1 MTAPAHPAGD
11 GATPPGVPAARGR
24 PAQGRPAPLDTPAE
38 RYRMLRLIR
47 GFEEL
52 ALDLVKSGAIP
63 GGIHPYIGQEAVAV
77 GVCSALGPGDRLAS
91 THRGHG
97 HVLARGTAPHR
108 LLAELLGRV
117 GGSNGGRGG
126 SMHAADL
133 SLGIL
138 GANGM
143 VGAGAPIAVG
153 AAWAAASPERVS
165 AERATADG
173 PAAGR
178 GPAEGLVARR
188 GPTDGPTVGHPVRR
202 APVAVAFFGDGA
214 LNQGVLLESLNL
226 AAMWRLPVL
235 FVCEDNG
242 YATTLPAAT
251 AVAGSATGRAA
262 AFGIP
267 AEEVDGMDTEAVRA
281 AALRAVQRARDGGG
295 PGFLTCRTYR
305 YEGHHTMERRMKLR
319 YRSPEEVGAWRE
331 RDPLPRAAALL
342 TPAAVAE
349 LDRSVAEQLSAAEEF
364 ALASAHPD
372 PAGALDHLYADGL
385 RPRAGVAP

>member
-1 MTAPAHPAGD
+1 MTAPARTTDEGAGPPEGL
-11 GATPPGVPAARGR
+11 GAQARPGAHAGSDVQAGPG
-24 PAQGRPAPLDTPAE
+24 AQAGPAPLDTPAE

-52 ALDLVKSGAIP
+52 ALGLVKSGAIP

-77 GVCSALGPGDRLAS
+77 GVCSALGPDDRLAS

-117 GGSNGGRGG
+117 DGSNGGRGG
-126 SMHAADL
+126 SMHAADF

-153 AAWAAASPERVS
+153 AAWAALAASSPERS
-165 AERATADG
+165 AAERVTADG
-173 PAAGR
+173 PVAGR
-178 GPAEGLVARR
+178 PDSGR
-188 GPTDGPTVGHPVRR
+188 T
-202 APVAVAFFGDGA
+202 PVAVAFFGDGA

-267 AEEVDGMDTEAVRA
+267 AEEVDGMDTEAVRT
-281 AALRAVQRARDGGG
+281 AALRAVERARTGRG
-295 PGFLTCRTYR
+295 PGFLACRTYR

-342 TPAAVAE
+342 DPATVAD
-349 LDRSVAEQLSAAEEF
+349 LDRAVAEQLSAAEEF

-385 RPRAGVAP
+385 RPRAGVTA

>member
-1 MTAPAHPAGD
+1 MTAP
-11 GATPPGVPAARGR
+11 PAAVT
-24 PAQGRPAPLDTPAE
+24 APLATPAE

-47 GFEEL
+47 GFEEV
-52 ALDLVKSGAIP
+52 ALGLVKSGAIP

-77 GVCSALGPGDRLAS
+77 GVCSALGPADRLTS

-97 HVLARGTAPHR
+97 HVLARGAAPDR
-108 LLAELLGRV
+108 LLAELAGRV
-117 GGSNGGRGG
+117 DGLNGGRGG

-138 GANGM
+138 GANGI

-153 AAWAAASPERVS
+153 AAWAAKHA
-165 AERATADG
+165 
-173 PAAGR
+173 AAGA
-178 GPAEGLVARR
+178 GGGSGSGGTGAGVA
-188 GPTDGPTVGHPVRR
+188 GS
-202 APVAVAFFGDGA
+202 PVAVAFFGDGA

-235 FVCEDNG
+235 FVCENNG

-251 AVAGSATGRAA
+251 AVAGTATGRAA

-267 AEEVDGMDTEAVRA
+267 AEQVDGMDTEAVRA
-281 AALRAVQRARDGGG
+281 AALRAVARARAGGG
-295 PGFLTCRTYR
+295 PGFLECRTYR

-319 YRSPEEVGAWRE
+319 YRAPEEVAAWRE
-331 RDPLPRAAALL
+331 RDPLARAAAPLDRA
-342 TPAAVAE
+342 TVAG
-349 LDRSVAEQLSAAEEF
+349 LDRSVAEQLAAAEEF

-385 RPRAGVAP
+385 RPRAGVSA

>member
-1 MTAPAHPAGD
+1 MTAPL
-11 GATPPGVPAARGR
+11 T
-24 PAQGRPAPLDTPAE
+24 TPAE

-52 ALDLVKSGAIP
+52 ALGLVTSGAIP

-77 GVCSALGPGDRLAS
+77 GVCSALGPADRLTS

-97 HVLARGTAPHR
+97 HVLARGAAPHR
-108 LLAELLGRV
+108 LLAELAGRV
-117 GGSNGGRGG
+117 DGLNGGRGG

-138 GANGM
+138 GANGI

-153 AAWAAASPERVS
+153 AAWASRHGE
-165 AERATADG
+165 ADDD
-173 PAAGR
+173 A
-178 GPAEGLVARR
+178 
-188 GPTDGPTVGHPVRR
+188 
-202 APVAVAFFGDGA
+202 VAVAFFGDGA

-226 AAMWRLPVL
+226 AAMWRLPVV
-235 FVCEDNG
+235 FVCENNG

-267 AEEVDGMDTEAVRA
+267 AEQVDGMDTEAVRA
-281 AALRAVQRARDGGG
+281 AALRAVGRARSGDG
-295 PGFLTCRTYR
+295 PGFLECRTYR

-319 YRSPEEVGAWRE
+319 YRAPEEVAAWRE
-331 RDPLPRAAALL
+331 RDPLPRAAAPLD
-342 TPAAVAE
+342 PATVAE
-349 LDRSVAEQLSAAEEF
+349 LDRSVAEQLAAAEKF

-385 RPRAGVAP
+385 RPRAGVSA

>member
-1 MTAPAHPAGD
+1 MTAPARPGAPADPTAPADPAG
-11 GATPPGVPAARGR
+11 
-24 PAQGRPAPLDTPAE
+24 PAPLDTPAE

-52 ALDLVKSGAIP
+52 ALGLVKAGAIP

-77 GVCSALGPGDRLAS
+77 GVCSALGPTDRLAS

-117 GGSNGGRGG
+117 GGANGGRGG
-126 SMHAADL
+126 SMHAADF

-153 AAWAAASPERVS
+153 AAWAAATGPG
-165 AERATADG
+165 RA
-173 PAAGR
+173 PAGR
-178 GPAEGLVARR
+178 I
-188 GPTDGPTVGHPVRR
+188 
-202 APVAVAFFGDGA
+202 PVAVAFFGDGA

-242 YATTLPAAT
+242 YATTLPAAPLDP
-251 AVAGSATGRAA
+251 AT
-262 AFGIP
+262 
-267 AEEVDGMDTEAVRA
+267 
-281 AALRAVQRARDGGG
+281 
-295 PGFLTCRTYR
+295 
-305 YEGHHTMERRMKLR
+305 
-319 YRSPEEVGAWRE
+319 
-331 RDPLPRAAALL
+331 
-342 TPAAVAE
+342 VAE
-349 LDRSVAEQLSAAEEF
+349 LDRSVAEQLAAAEEF
-364 ALASAHPD
+364 ALASDHPD

-385 RPRAGVAP
+385 RPRAGAAS

>member
-1 MTAPAHPAGD
+1 
-11 GATPPGVPAARGR
+11 
-24 PAQGRPAPLDTPAE
+24 
-38 RYRMLRLIR
+38 MLRLIR

-52 ALDLVKSGAIP
+52 ALGLVTSGAIP

-77 GVCSALGPGDRLAS
+77 GVCSALGPADRLTS

-97 HVLARGTAPHR
+97 HVLARGAAPHR
-108 LLAELLGRV
+108 LLAELAGRV
-117 GGSNGGRGG
+117 DGLNGGRGG

-138 GANGM
+138 GANGI

-153 AAWAAASPERVS
+153 AAWASRHGE
-165 AERATADG
+165 ADDD
-173 PAAGR
+173 A
-178 GPAEGLVARR
+178 
-188 GPTDGPTVGHPVRR
+188 
-202 APVAVAFFGDGA
+202 VAVAFFGDGA

-226 AAMWRLPVL
+226 AAMWRLPVV
-235 FVCEDNG
+235 FVCENNG

-267 AEEVDGMDTEAVRA
+267 AEQVDGMDTEAVRA
-281 AALRAVQRARDGGG
+281 AALRAVGRARSGDG
-295 PGFLTCRTYR
+295 PGFLECRTYR

-319 YRSPEEVGAWRE
+319 YRAPEEVAAWRE
-331 RDPLPRAAALL
+331 RDPLPRAAAPLD
-342 TPAAVAE
+342 PATVAE
-349 LDRSVAEQLSAAEEF
+349 LDRSVAEQLAAAEKF

-385 RPRAGVAP
+385 RPRAGVSA

>member
-1 MTAPAHPAGD
+1 MTAPAHPAGE
-11 GATPPGVPAARGR
+11 GAALPDS
-24 PAQGRPAPLDTPAE
+24 PAPLDTPAE

-52 ALDLVKSGAIP
+52 ALGLVKSGAIP

-126 SMHAADL
+126 SMHAADF

-153 AAWAAASPERVS
+153 AAWAAVNPG
-165 AERATADG
+165 RATAEG
-173 PAAGR
+173 PGTE
-178 GPAEGLVARR
+178 GPG
-188 GPTDGPTVGHPVRR
+188 TDGPEAGRT
-202 APVAVAFFGDGA
+202 PVAVAFFGDGA

-267 AEEVDGMDTEAVRA
+267 AEEVDGMDTEAVRT
-281 AALRAVQRARDGGG
+281 AALRAVDRARGGRG
-295 PGFLTCRTYR
+295 PGFLACRTYR

-319 YRSPEEVGAWRE
+319 YRSPEEVDTWRE

-342 TPAAVAE
+342 DPATVVE
-349 LDRSVAEQLSAAEEF
+349 LDRSVAEQLAAAEEF
-364 ALASAHPD
+364 ALASEHPD

-385 RPRAGVAP
+385 RPRAGATP

>member
-1 MTAPAHPAGD
+1 MTAP
-11 GATPPGVPAARGR
+11 PPVAASAPGS
-24 PAQGRPAPLDTPAE
+24 AIAPLASPAE

-52 ALDLVKSGAIP
+52 ALGLVKAGAIP

-77 GVCSALGPGDRLAS
+77 GVCSALGPADRLTS

-97 HVLARGTAPHR
+97 HVLARGAAPHR
-108 LLAELLGRV
+108 LLAELAGRV
-117 GGSNGGRGG
+117 DGLNSGRGG

-138 GANGM
+138 GANGI

-153 AAWAAASPERVS
+153 AAWALKHQEHGEGS
-165 AERATADG
+165 ADG
-173 PAAGR
+173 
-178 GPAEGLVARR
+178 
-188 GPTDGPTVGHPVRR
+188 DGG
-202 APVAVAFFGDGA
+202 VAVAFFGDGA

-226 AAMWRLPVL
+226 AAMWRLPVV
-235 FVCEDNG
+235 FVCENNG

-251 AVAGSATGRAA
+251 AVAGSANGRAA

-267 AEEVDGMDTEAVRA
+267 AEQVDGMDTEAVRA
-281 AALRAVQRARDGGG
+281 AAVRAVEWARSGGG
-295 PGFLTCRTYR
+295 PGFLECRTYR

-319 YRSPEEVGAWRE
+319 YRTPEEVTAWRE

-342 TPAAVAE
+342 DPGEAAA
-349 LDRSVAEQLSAAEEF
+349 LDHAVAEQLAAAEEF

-385 RPRAGVAP
+385 RPRAGVTP

>member
-1 MTAPAHPAGD
+1 MTAP
-11 GATPPGVPAARGR
+11 PAA
-24 PAQGRPAPLDTPAE
+24 AIAPLATPAE

-52 ALDLVKSGAIP
+52 ALGLVKSGAIP

-77 GVCSALGPGDRLAS
+77 GVCSALGPADRLTS

-97 HVLARGTAPHR
+97 HVLARGADPDR
-108 LLAELLGRV
+108 LLAELAGRV
-117 GGSNGGRGG
+117 GGLNGGRGG

-138 GANGM
+138 GANGI

-153 AAWAAASPERVS
+153 AAWAAKH
-165 AERATADG
+165 ATHTTHTTHTESG
-173 PAAGR
+173 T
-178 GPAEGLVARR
+178 EGS
-188 GPTDGPTVGHPVRR
+188 
-202 APVAVAFFGDGA
+202 PVAVSFFGDGA

-235 FVCEDNG
+235 FVCENNG

-251 AVAGSATGRAA
+251 AVAGTATGRAA

-267 AEEVDGMDTEAVRA
+267 AEQVDGMDTEAVRA
-281 AALRAVQRARDGGG
+281 AALRAVERARAGGG
-295 PGFLTCRTYR
+295 PGFLECRTYR

-319 YRSPEEVGAWRE
+319 YRTPEEVAAWRE
-331 RDPLPRAAALL
+331 RDPLTRATAPLDRAA
-342 TPAAVAE
+342 VVE
-349 LDRSVAEQLSAAEEF
+349 LDRSVAEQLAAAEEF

-385 RPRAGVAP
+385 RPRAGVSA

>member
-1 MTAPAHPAGD
+1 
-11 GATPPGVPAARGR
+11 
-24 PAQGRPAPLDTPAE
+24 
-38 RYRMLRLIR
+38 MLRLIR

-52 ALDLVKSGAIP
+52 ALGLVKSGAIP

-77 GVCSALGPGDRLAS
+77 GVCSALGPADRLTS

-97 HVLARGTAPHR
+97 HVLARGAAPHR

-117 GGSNGGRGG
+117 GGLNGGRGG

-138 GANGM
+138 GANGI

-153 AAWAAASPERVS
+153 AAWAARQEQ
-165 AERATADG
+165 
-173 PAAGR
+173 AGR
-178 GPAEGLVARR
+178 QTQAGRPAQTAPRQQADPQAQTAPRARTGQEPPGR
-188 GPTDGPTVGHPVRR
+188 T
-202 APVAVAFFGDGA
+202 PVAVAFFGDGA

-235 FVCEDNG
+235 FVCENNG

-281 AALRAVQRARDGGG
+281 AALRAVERARDGGG
-295 PGFLTCRTYR
+295 PGFLECRTYR

-319 YRSPEEVGAWRE
+319 YRTPEEVEAWRG
-331 RDPLPRAAALL
+331 RDPLPRAAALVD
-342 TPAAVAE
+342 PAALAG
-349 LDRSVAEQLSAAEEF
+349 LDRSVAEQLSSAEEF
-364 ALASAHPD
+364 ALASEHPD
-372 PAGALDHLYADGL
+372 PARASDHLYADGL
-385 RPRAGVAP
+385 RARAGATP

>member
-1 MTAPAHPAGD
+1 
-11 GATPPGVPAARGR
+11 
-24 PAQGRPAPLDTPAE
+24 
-38 RYRMLRLIR
+38 MLRLIR

-52 ALDLVKSGAIP
+52 ALGLVKSGAIP

-77 GVCSALGPGDRLAS
+77 GVCSALGPHDRLAS

-126 SMHAADL
+126 SMHAADF

-153 AAWAAASPERVS
+153 AAWAAASPERTT
-165 AERATADG
+165 AERAEAERAESGGTTAGQAEAERTAAGRANGDG
-173 PAAGR
+173 PAAG
-178 GPAEGLVARR
+178 PA
-188 GPTDGPTVGHPVRR
+188 PVGRT
-202 APVAVAFFGDGA
+202 PVAVAFFGDGA

-242 YATTLPAAT
+242 YATTLPAAA

-267 AEEVDGMDTEAVRA
+267 AEEVDGMDTEAVRT
-281 AALRAVQRARDGGG
+281 AALRAVERARTGGG
-295 PGFLTCRTYR
+295 PGFLVCRTYR

-319 YRSPEEVGAWRE
+319 YRSPEEVGVWRE

-342 TPAAVAE
+342 APATVAE
-349 LDRSVAEQLSAAEEF
+349 LDRSVAEQLASAEEF
-364 ALASAHPD
+364 ALASEHPD

-385 RPRAGVAP
+385 RPRAGVRP

>member
-1 MTAPAHPAGD
+1 MTAPPKA
-11 GATPPGVPAARGR
+11 AARPDT
-24 PAQGRPAPLDTPAE
+24 PAPLGTPTPLDTPAE

-52 ALDLVKSGAIP
+52 ALGLVKSGAIP

-77 GVCSALGPGDRLAS
+77 GVCSALRPADRLTS

-97 HVLARGTAPHR
+97 HVLARGAAPHR

-117 GGSNGGRGG
+117 GGLNGGRGG

-138 GANGM
+138 GANGI

-153 AAWAAASPERVS
+153 AAWAA
-165 AERATADG
+165 
-173 PAAGR
+173 
-178 GPAEGLVARR
+178 
-188 GPTDGPTVGHPVRR
+188 RR
-202 APVAVAFFGDGA
+202 ARAAQEPSSDGVPVAVAFFGDGA

-235 FVCEDNG
+235 FVCENNG

-267 AEEVDGMDTEAVRA
+267 AEEVDGMETEAVRA
-281 AALRAVQRARDGGG
+281 AALGAVDRARSGGG
-295 PGFLTCRTYR
+295 PGFLECRTYR

-319 YRSPEEVGAWRE
+319 YRTPEEVQAWRE

-342 TPAAVAE
+342 DPAAVAE
-349 LDRSVAEQLSAAEEF
+349 LDRSVAEQLAAAEEF
-364 ALASAHPD
+364 ALASEHPD

-385 RPRAGVAP
+385 RPRAGVTP

>member
-1 MTAPAHPAGD
+1 MTAPPD
-11 GATPPGVPAARGR
+11 TATPAAALPAEAVRAPGA
-24 PAQGRPAPLDTPAE
+24 PAPLGTPAE

-52 ALDLVKSGAIP
+52 ALGLVKSGAIP

-77 GVCSALGPGDRLAS
+77 GVCSALGPADRLTS

-97 HVLARGTAPHR
+97 HVLARGAAPHR

-117 GGSNGGRGG
+117 DGLNGGRGG

-138 GANGM
+138 GANGI

-153 AAWAAASPERVS
+153 AAWAARQEQ
-165 AERATADG
+165 
-173 PAAGR
+173 AGR
-178 GPAEGLVARR
+178 QMQAAPTPQADPQARTGQEPPGR
-188 GPTDGPTVGHPVRR
+188 T
-202 APVAVAFFGDGA
+202 PVAVAFFGDGA

-235 FVCEDNG
+235 FVCENNG

-281 AALRAVQRARDGGG
+281 AALRAVERARDGGG
-295 PGFLTCRTYR
+295 PGFLECRTYR

-319 YRSPEEVGAWRE
+319 YRTPEEVEAWRG
-331 RDPLPRAAALL
+331 RDPLPRAAALVDPEAL
-342 TPAAVAE
+342 AG
-349 LDRSVAEQLSAAEEF
+349 LDRSVAEQLTSAEEF
-364 ALASAHPD
+364 ALASEHPD
-372 PAGALDHLYADGL
+372 PAGASDHLYADGL
-385 RPRAGVAP
+385 RARAGATP

>member
-1 MTAPAHPAGD
+1 MTAPPAGPVRP
-11 GATPPGVPAARGR
+11 ATAAGGPGR
-24 PAQGRPAPLDTPAE
+24 PADLGTTAG

-52 ALDLVKSGAIP
+52 ALGLVKSGAIP

-77 GVCSALGPGDRLAS
+77 GVCSALGPADRLTS

-126 SMHAADL
+126 SMHAADV

-138 GANGM
+138 GANGI

-153 AAWAAASPERVS
+153 AAWAARQA
-165 AERATADG
+165 AAD
-173 PAAGR
+173 R
-178 GPAEGLVARR
+178 GPAEP
-188 GPTDGPTVGHPVRR
+188 GPAERV
-202 APVAVAFFGDGA
+202 PVAVAFFGDGA
-214 LNQGVLLESLNL
+214 LNQGVLLESFNL

-235 FVCEDNG
+235 FVCENNG

-262 AFGIP
+262 GFGIP

-281 AALRAVQRARDGGG
+281 AALRAVERARGGDG
-295 PGFLTCRTYR
+295 PGFLECRTYR

-319 YRSPEEVGAWRE
+319 YRAPEEVEAWRG

-342 TPAAVAE
+342 DPATVAE

-364 ALASAHPD
+364 ALASEHPD
-372 PAGALDHLYADGL
+372 PAGASDHLYADGL
-385 RPRAGVAP
+385 RPRAGVTP

>member
-1 MTAPAHPAGD
+1 MTAP
-11 GATPPGVPAARGR
+11 TS
-24 PAQGRPAPLDTPAE
+24 PAPASPAPASPVVPLPLGGPVE
-38 RYRMLRLIR
+38 RYRALRLIR

-52 ALDLVKSGAIP
+52 ALALVTSGAIP
-63 GGIHPYIGQEAVAV
+63 GGIHPYVGQEAVAV
-77 GVCSALGPGDRLAS
+77 GVCSALGPADRLTS

-97 HVLARGTAPHR
+97 HVLARGVDPGR
-108 LLAELLGRV
+108 LLAELAGRV
-117 GGSNGGRGG
+117 DGLNRGRGG

-133 SLGIL
+133 ALGIL
-138 GANGM
+138 GANGI

-153 AAWAAASPERVS
+153 AAWAARQARSAS
-165 AERATADG
+165 
-173 PAAGR
+173 
-178 GPAEGLVARR
+178 
-188 GPTDGPTVGHPVRR
+188 
-202 APVAVAFFGDGA
+202 VAVAFFGDGA

-226 AAMWRLPVL
+226 AAMWRLPVV
-235 FVCEDNG
+235 FVCENNG

-281 AALRAVQRARDGGG
+281 AALRAVERARGGGG
-295 PGFLTCRTYR
+295 PGFLECRTYR

-319 YRSPEEVGAWRE
+319 YRTPEEVEAWRAH
-331 RDPLPRAAALL
+331 DPLPRAAALL
-342 TPAAVAE
+342 DPATVAGLDRAVAE
-349 LDRSVAEQLSAAEEF
+349 RLGAAREF

-385 RPRAGVAP
+385 RPRAGAVA

>member
-11 GATPPGVPAARGR
+11 GSTPP
-24 PAQGRPAPLDTPAE
+24 GRPAPLDTPAE

-52 ALDLVKSGAIP
+52 ALDLVKSGAVP

-77 GVCSALGPGDRLAS
+77 GVCSALGAGDRLAS

-153 AAWAAASPERVS
+153 AAWAASPPERMT
-165 AERATADG
+165 AERMTAERVAADD
-173 PAAGR
+173 PAD
-178 GPAEGLVARR
+178 GLVAPRR
-188 GPTDGPTVGHPVRR
+188 PS
-202 APVAVAFFGDGA
+202 VAVAFFGDGA

-281 AALRAVQRARDGGG
+281 AALRAVERARDGHG
-295 PGFLTCRTYR
+295 PTFLACRTYR

-342 TPAAVAE
+342 DPATVAE
-349 LDRSVAEQLSAAEEF
+349 LDRSVAEQLAAAREF
-364 ALASAHPD
+364 ALTSEHPD